1 MNTKEIA
8 KKLLGREQSFV
19 FSKKAEKTYKNKA
32 VLVTG
37 GGGSI
42 GSEICRLLV
51 RCQPSCIV
59 IFDMYENC
67 AFELLDEL
75 CALPELSTKICIEI
89 GSVQDAACLEAVF
102 EKYSFDT
109 VIHAAAH
116 KHVPLMEECAAEAVK
131 NNVFGTYNVC
141 LTAEKYKAERFILIS
156 TDKAVN
162 PVSVMGATKRLSEM
176 IIKSF
181 SDSKTVFSSVRFG
194 NVLGSAGS
202 ALPLFLNRIE
212 RGDPLTLTDKNMT
225 RYFMTPSEA
234 AGLVLE
240 AGAFSRPGEIYVL
253 DMGEQVKMY
262 DLCIRL
268 RDLTKSDA
276 DICITGKRPG
286 EKISEELFLTDL
298 VKSENGKIY
307 VEKEEPLQREAVEE
321 KLLILREALNS
332 GHNAYVKEAL
342 KKAVPEY
349 SYG

>member
-8 KKLLGREQSFV
+8 EKLLGRDQNFV
-19 FSKKAEKTYKNKA
+19 FSEKAKNAYNNKT

-37 GGGSI
+37 GSGSI
-42 GSEICRLLV
+42 GSEICRLLT
-51 RCQPSCIV
+51 RCKPATIV

-67 AFELLDEL
+67 AFELFDEL
-75 CALPELSTKICIEI
+75 SYFNDPTPKIRIEI
-89 GSVQDAACLEAVF
+89 GSVQDSNCLEALF
-102 EKYSFDT
+102 KKYSFDI

-116 KHVPLMEECAAEAVK
+116 KHVPLMEECVSEAVK

-141 LTAEKYKAERFILIS
+141 LAAEKYGTERFILIS

-181 SDSKTVFSSVRFG
+181 SESKTVFSSVRFG

-212 RGDPLTLTDKNMT
+212 RGEALSLTDKNMM
-225 RYFMTPSEA
+225 RYFMTPAEA

-240 AGAFSRPGEIYVL
+240 AGAFSQRGEIYVL
-253 DMGEQVKMY
+253 DMGEQVNMY
-262 DLCIRL
+262 DLCSRL
-268 RDLTKSDA
+268 LSLTESSA
-276 DICITGKRPG
+276 DIRITGKRPG
-286 EKISEELFLTDL
+286 EKISEELFLANL
-298 VKSENGKIY
+298 QKSENSKIY
-307 VEKEEPLQREAVEE
+307 IEKEKPLQREAIEE
-321 KLLILREALNS
+321 KLSILREALTAGDNTT
-332 GHNAYVKEAL
+332 VKKAL

-349 SYG
+349 SYN